1 MALNYTVIFSSRHH
15 FGNEASIFEV
25 PGASGAPF
33 VGKTK
38 DFSFDCPGVNPN
50 ETAVLFFQSYDVEAE
65 TNIFQI
71 NGVDVFGGLP
81 VGREGE
87 QTGSHRKNGWVGNVV
102 LFESRE
108 GHQLRV
114 TGNVMHIESKAPRR
128 APGDIDDFI
137 LDNMVIMYKTPA
149 GRVPPIG

>member
-1 MALNYTVIFSSRHH
+1 MAVNFTVIFPSRQH
-15 FGNEASIFEV
+15 FGNEANIFQV
-25 PGASGAPF
+25 PGAEGAPF

-50 ETAVLFFQSYDVEAE
+50 ETAVLLFQSYDVEAE
-65 TNIFQI
+65 NNIFQI

-102 LFESRE
+102 LVENR
-108 GHQLRV
+108 HQLRA
-114 TGNVMHIESKAPRR
+114 TGNAMHIESKAPPR

-137 LDNMVIMYKTPA
+137 LDNMVIMYKAAATGPVI
-149 GRVPPIG
+149 R